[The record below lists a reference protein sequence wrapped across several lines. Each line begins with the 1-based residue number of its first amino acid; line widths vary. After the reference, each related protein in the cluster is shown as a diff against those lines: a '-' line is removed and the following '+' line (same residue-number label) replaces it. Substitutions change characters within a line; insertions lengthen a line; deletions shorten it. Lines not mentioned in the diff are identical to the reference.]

1 MLMNFINENQ
11 DVHKEIKSSLLPIMG
26 NWCGL
31 SLKSAV
37 VYGIRRYTRGSWL
50 GLHVDRLPTHI
61 ISVILQVQ
69 YFFCNRSRGYYFLG
83 VFMARFALYIW
94 HAPH

>member
-1 MLMNFINENQ
+1 MLMNFINDNQ
-11 DVHKEIKSSLLPIMG
+11 EVHQEIKNSLLPIMG

-37 VYGIRRYTRGSWL
+37 VYGIRRYIRGAWL

-61 ISVILQVQ
+61 ISVILQVP
-69 YFFCNRSRGYYFLG
+69 YFSQ
-83 VFMARFALYIW
+83 
-94 HAPH
+94 